1 MAKRLI
7 VHVGPR
13 RTGSTSIQQML
24 YMHRGWLRARGV
36 HVVKPG
42 VHVVKPGVVPGRNRW
57 NAGLARLLAGRSAT
71 AANRAWIRL
80 AKETA
85 AVDAERFVMSAEGI
99 ASPNIGPHVA
109 DRLAALA
116 RGGTVEV
123 EVVGYVRPQWQLL
136 ESEYG
141 QRAAEGLIGVS
152 FAQFVAGMLAAG
164 RRSIVDYAVVFQPF
178 RALFGNR
185 LRVLGLDPSALPHGH
200 LAHFLELCGVD
211 AEAARG
217 TTLPSADRR
226 WGAKH
231 VEVCRLVS
239 AHFDGKGR
247 GRRVRNLWGRPDQ
260 RLALAGGCSRTTPRL
275 RGSTAPGSATWTR
288 TSQRPT
294 LPSHA
299 TTASMRGAGCSATAR
314 PAPVRGRT
322 SRGGKT
328 SVSQSGAGCGG
339 HVRLRIGIDL
349 YRVAAADTADGKA
362 LPRVRRAAEPQARVF
377 WRNPSANRLATALDR
392 RPPSFLIIGA
402 MRSGTTFLHN
412 QLARHPRIGKPLHK
426 EVHYFDFRY
435 LEGRCWYLAQFPR
448 RTACAMTG
456 EASPYYMVHP
466 LAPDRVRDFDPQM
479 KLIVVLRDPAD
490 RALSHWRHAVRYG
503 IEWLT
508 FEQALAAEPKRI
520 AAERALLTR
529 PPLYYC
535 LNHRDYSYLERGRYA
550 HYLAMWLERFPR
562 SALHVIRAAQ
572 MFENPRQAIAK
583 AVAFLGLP
591 PEELPSGGF
600 RERPRKRPYAPMD
613 PELRARLDAH
623 FRADQERLREL
634 LGVDWVSLNLPL

>member
-1 MAKRLI
+1 M
-7 VHVGPR
+7 
-13 RTGSTSIQQML
+13 
-24 YMHRGWLRARGV
+24 
-36 HVVKPG
+36 
-42 VHVVKPGVVPGRNRW
+42 
-57 NAGLARLLAGRSAT
+57 
-71 AANRAWIRL
+71 
-80 AKETA
+80 
-85 AVDAERFVMSAEGI
+85 DAERFVVSAEGV
-99 ASPNIGPHVA
+99 ASLNIGRRVA

-152 FAQFVAGMLAAG
+152 FAQFVAEMLAAG

-178 RALFGNR
+178 RALLGNR
-185 LRVLGLDPSALPHGH
+185 LRVLCVEPSALPHGH

-217 TTLPSADRR
+217 TTLPRADRR

-260 RLALAGGCSRTTPRL
+260 RLALAGLFEDDAPFTGFDRAGIRDMDAHFAAANAAFARNYGIDARGRL
-275 RGSTAPGSATWTR
+275 FRDGAV
-288 TSQRPT
+288 
-294 LPSHA
+294 
-299 TTASMRGAGCSATAR
+299 GAGSRPNVAR
-314 PAPVRGRT
+314 WEDFGLAERRRVRRY
-322 SRGGKT
+322 
-328 SVSQSGAGCGG
+328 
-339 HVRLRIGIDL
+339 VRLRIGIDL
-349 YRVAAADTADGKA
+349 CRVAAADTADGKA
-362 LPRVRRAAEPQARVF
+362 PPRVSRAAEPQARVF
-377 WRNPSANRLATALDR
+377 WRNPPANRLATALAR

-402 MRSGTTFLHN
+402 QRSGTTFLHN
-412 QLARHPRIGKPLHK
+412 QLARHPRIGKPLRK

-435 LEGRCWYLAQFPR
+435 LEGRCWYLAHFPR

-490 RALSHWRHAVRYG
+490 RALSQWRHAVRNG

-529 PPLYYC
+529 PPLHYS
-535 LNHRDYSYLERGRYA
+535 LNHRVYSYLERGRYA

-562 SALHVIRAAQ
+562 SALHVIRAEQ

-583 AVAFLGLP
+583 AVAFLGLAAGRTA
-591 PEELPSGGF
+591 E
-600 RERPRKRPYAPMD
+600 RRIRRARPRKRPYAPMD